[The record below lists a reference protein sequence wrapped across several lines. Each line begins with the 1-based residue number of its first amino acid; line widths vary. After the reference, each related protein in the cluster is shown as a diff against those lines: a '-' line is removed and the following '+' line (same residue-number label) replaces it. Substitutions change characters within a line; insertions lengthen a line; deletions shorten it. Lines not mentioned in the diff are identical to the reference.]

1 MEELL
6 QGLLFVLQELD
17 VVNQQDI
24 HLTVA
29 AFEGIHAAFR
39 HGGDEVRNEFLR
51 VYVLNFALVVGA
63 SVVANAVQQV
73 GFAQA

>member
-17 VVNQQDI
+17 VVNQQDV

-39 HGGDEVRNEFLR
+39 HGGDEV
-51 VYVLNFALVVGA
+51 
-63 SVVANAVQQV
+63 
-73 GFAQA
+73 